1 MLVAPELVNG
11 LSVNGGHYGNNFI
24 IVEYAIL
31 TDPPTFTNSIDRS
44 LIRFRQ
50 VSSDV
55 DVICATS
62 LIDK

>member
-1 MLVAPELVNG
+1 MAGITVIISL
-11 LSVNGGHYGNNFI
+11 